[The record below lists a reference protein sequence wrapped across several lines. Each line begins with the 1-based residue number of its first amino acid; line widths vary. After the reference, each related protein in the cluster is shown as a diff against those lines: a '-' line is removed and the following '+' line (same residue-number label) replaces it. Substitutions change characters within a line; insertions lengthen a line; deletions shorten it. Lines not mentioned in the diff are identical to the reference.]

1 MPTVQLKTD
10 TKQFSRK
17 MVKLRKMLED
27 KEVRT
32 DINRFIAD
40 AIQPYVPKK
49 SGKLR
54 RSLYVGPK
62 VISWGRGL
70 EYAQYQFE
78 GEVYGPNYP
87 GIEED
92 GSGGWRSAK
101 VKQPTGREIGEFN
114 GIVFLRPGWQLK
126 DGEYVTPES
135 FEPIPYK
142 FGYTTDGTRHHWTE
156 VYQWQL
162 KSDTNKVITRY
173 LKQECKKRGL
183 NR

>member
-1 MPTVQLKTD
+1 MPTVQLKVD

-17 MVKLRKMLED
+17 IAQLRKMLND

-54 RSLYVGPK
+54 DTLYVGPR

-70 EYAQYQFE
+70 DYARYQFE

-92 GSGGWRSAK
+92 GSSGWRSAI
-101 VKQPTGREIGEFN
+101 VKQPTGRELGAFK
-114 GIVFLRPGWQLK
+114 GILMLSPKWKVSAGGYVRP
-126 DGEYVTPES
+126 DS
-135 FEPIPYK
+135 FKPIPYE

-156 VYQWQL
+156 VYQWKL
-162 KSDTNKVITRY
+162 KSDTNKEITRY

>member
-1 MPTVQLKTD
+1 MPTVQLKAEI
-10 TKQFSRK
+10 KYSRK
-17 MVKLRKMLED
+17 MNKLVKMLND
-27 KEVRT
+27 KDVK
-32 DINRFIAD
+32 INVNQFIAD

-54 RSLYVGPK
+54 DTLYVGPR

-70 EYAQYQFE
+70 DYAHYQFE

-87 GIEED
+87 GIEKD
-92 GSGGWRSAK
+92 GSPGWRSASIK
-101 VKQPTGREIGEFN
+101 HPTGRELGAFK
-114 GIVFLRPGWQLK
+114 GILMLSPKWQVTEEGDYIRPQ
-126 DGEYVTPES
+126 S
-135 FEPIPYK
+135 FEPIPYE

-156 VYQWQL
+156 VYQWKL
-162 KSDTNKVITRY
+162 KSDTNKKITRY

>member
-1 MPTVQLKTD
+1 MPTVQVKVG

-17 MVKLRKMLED
+17 IEKLRKMLND

-54 RSLYVGPK
+54 RSLYVGPN
-62 VISWGRGL
+62 VISWGRGVP
-70 EYAQYQFE
+70 YAQYQFG

-92 GSGGWRSAK
+92 GSGGWRSAV
-101 VKQPTGREIGEFN
+101 VKHPTGREIGSYK
-114 GIVFLRPGWQLK
+114 GIVYLRPKWQLK
-126 DGEYVTPES
+126 DGNCVRPES
-135 FEPIPYK
+135 FTPIPYE

-156 VYQWQL
+156 VYQWKL